1 MLRNLFK
8 ITFRI
13 ISRNKSLV
21 ILNIAGLSIGLAAA
35 LLILLWVQDEL
46 SYERFNENARNIFRV
61 EEDQFYTGR
70 RYHVTVTPH
79 PSGPEWKQKIP
90 EIIEQTR
97 INRLPKILF
106 RKENNLFFENQII
119 AADSGIYKVFTLPFI
134 SGDPVTA
141 LRSPNSIVLTEKL
154 ANKYFGNE
162 NPIGKTILIENKF
175 EFTVTGLMKDLPK
188 NSMFTFEGVVPYSF
202 LNSIG
207 FTNNS
212 WGSNSIL
219 TFVLLA
225 EGADIPSVDKKLTDV
240 VLEHIP
246 QTQTKFVLFPLTRI
260 HLHAQF
266 GFEETKGPVIS
277 VIIFTLIAVF
287 VLLIACINFINLL
300 TARASTRTREIVIKK
315 VAGADQKMLASQF
328 MLESFI
334 MVVISLVLSALLV
347 ALSLETFN
355 SISGKRFE
363 LSDLVNIKFFAG
375 FIFIG
380 LLSGFISG
388 IYPALY
394 LSSIRPLAVLKGE
407 TLSGKGNGR
416 LRQILVVVQFSLTI
430 LIAILAVSMY
440 LQLKFLQDKEL
451 GFDKENLIC
460 IPMPEAMKAK
470 YYSLKS
476 ELQKEPLILGITA
489 SRSNP
494 VMMGSNSGGADWDGK
509 DPDSQVLIGTN
520 AVDYDYVATM
530 RMNLSSGR
538 DFSRDHVADLVRDT
552 LGNFLVNEEV
562 AKLMETDDPV
572 GRNFRFMGLHGTIV
586 GVLQNFHF
594 KGADQA
600 IEPMAFALTPPQWLN
615 VMLVRLDPQNIP
627 EALRTVEK
635 TWNRMIPEYPLE
647 YTFTDQDYN
656 NLFRGI
662 TRISNLL
669 KYFTI
674 LALIIACIGLYG
686 LASFISERRTK
697 EAGLRKVL
705 GASSISIIFT
715 LTKEFLVLV
724 LISNIIALPA
734 GWIIIRKLLSQF
746 ANHIEPGL
754 LIFILTGL
762 CSFIIAIL
770 AVSSQ
775 AWKASNVNPADA
787 IRTE

>member
-1 MLRNLFK
+1 MLKNLLK

-13 ISRNKSLV
+13 ISRNKGIV
-21 ILNIAGLSIGLAAA
+21 FLNISGLAIGLAAA

-46 SYERFNENARNIFRV
+46 SYEKFNEKAGNIYRV

-90 EIIEQTR
+90 EIIDQTR
-97 INRLPKILF
+97 INRMPKILF
-106 RKENNLFFENQII
+106 RQGSNLFFENQIV
-119 AADSGIYKVFTLPFI
+119 AADSGLYKIFTLPFV

-141 LRSPNSIVLTEKL
+141 LRAPNSIVLTEKL
-154 ANKYFGNE
+154 AAKYFGND
-162 NPIGKTILIENKF
+162 NPIGKTILVENKF
-175 EFTVTGLMKDLPK
+175 EFTVTGVMKDLPK
-188 NSMFTFEGVVPYSF
+188 NTMFTFEGVVPFSF
-202 LNSIG
+202 LNLTG
-207 FTNNS
+207 LTNNS

-219 TFVLLA
+219 TFVLLT
-225 EGADIPSVDKKLTDV
+225 EGADIQNVNKKLTDV

-246 QTQTKFVLFPLTRI
+246 QTRTKFVLFPLTDI
-260 HLHAQF
+260 HLHGQF
-266 GFEETKGPVIS
+266 GFEESKGPVIS

-300 TARASTRTREIVIKK
+300 TAKASARTREIVIKK
-315 VAGADQKMLASQF
+315 VAGADQKMLALQF
-328 MLESFI
+328 MLESFM
-334 MVVISLVLSALLV
+334 MVLISLVLAGLLV

-363 LSDLVNIKFFAG
+363 LSDLINTRFVLG
-375 FIFIG
+375 FILIG
-380 LLSGFISG
+380 LFAGFISG

-416 LRQILVVVQFSLTI
+416 MRQVLVVVQFTLSI
-430 LIAILAVSMY
+430 LIAILAVSMF

-451 GFDKENLIC
+451 GFDKNNLIC
-460 IPMPEAMKAK
+460 IPMPEAMKPK

-476 ELQKEPLILGITA
+476 ELQNEPLVLGVTA

-494 VMMGSNSGGADWDGK
+494 VMIGSNSGGADWDGK

-520 AVDYDYVATM
+520 AVDYDYLETM
-530 RMNLSSGR
+530 RMSLRSGR
-538 DFSRDHVADLVRDT
+538 DFSRDHVADMVRDT

-562 AKLMETDDPV
+562 AKLMETEDPV
-572 GRNFRFMGLHGTIV
+572 GRNFQFMGLSGNIV
-586 GVLQNFHF
+586 GVLENFHF
-594 KGADQA
+594 KGADKT

-615 VMLVRLDPQNIP
+615 FMLVRLAPENMP

-635 TWNRMIPEYPLE
+635 AWNKIIPEYPLE

-656 NLFRGI
+656 NLYRGI
-662 TRISNLL
+662 SRITDLL
-669 KYFTI
+669 KHFTI
-674 LALIIACIGLYG
+674 LALVIACMGLYG
-686 LASFISERRTK
+686 LASFISARRTK

-705 GASSISIIFT
+705 GASSLSIIYT
-715 LTKEFLVLV
+715 LTKEFLLLV
-724 LISNIIALPA
+724 LISNILALPA
-734 GWIIIRKLLSQF
+734 GWIITRKLLGEF

-754 LIFILTGL
+754 LVFLLTGL
-762 CSFIIAIL
+762 VSFVVALI
-770 AVSSQ
+770 AVSYQ
-775 AWKASNVNPADA
+775 AWRASNVNPAQA
-787 IRTE
+787 VRTE